1 MAAVVKIRFMKV
13 GAMVSK
19 KFTVNA
25 MPIKGK
31 GHTRYAFYALIM
43 ALGLASCTPA
53 LNWRAVSV
61 GGLATWLP
69 CKPDRAQRPLEMGGK
84 TIQMEMAG
92 CEAQGVMYAVSHARV
107 PEASE
112 SDAVA
117 VAWQNAS
124 LKQMQAGAPQHTVFQ
139 TRGENQIQG
148 RFFKATGARSNGQ
161 VLQAQLMWVVQGDE
175 IYHLATYAAT
185 LTAEQTDPFFSEVK
199 IQ

>member
-1 MAAVVKIRFMKV
+1 MVKIRFMKV

-25 MPIKGK
+25 MSIKGK

-61 GGLATWLP
+61 AGVATWLP
-69 CKPDRAQRPLEMGGK
+69 CKPDRAQRQLDIGGQ

-92 CEAQGVMYAVSHARV
+92 CEAQGVMYALSHARV
-107 PEASE
+107 PKASE
-112 SDAVA
+112 SEAVA
-117 VAWQNAS
+117 AAWQSAS
-124 LKQMQAGAPQHTVFQ
+124 LKQMQAGMPQHTVFH

-148 RFFKATGARSNGQ
+148 RFFKATGARSNGE
-161 VLQAQLMWVVQGDE
+161 VLKAQLVWVIKGDE
-175 IYHLATYAAT
+175 IFHLAMYAAT
-185 LTAEQTDPFFSEVK
+185 MTAEQADPFFSEVK

>member
-1 MAAVVKIRFMKV
+1 MAAMVKIRFMKV

-19 KFTVNA
+19 KFNVNA

-61 GGLATWLP
+61 AGAATWLP
-69 CKPDRAQRPLEMGGK
+69 CKPDRAQRQLDIGGQ

-92 CEAQGVMYAVSHARV
+92 CEAQGVMYALSHARV
-107 PEASE
+107 PKAGESE
-112 SDAVA
+112 AVA
-117 VAWQNAS
+117 AAWQSAS
-124 LKQMQAGAPQHTVFQ
+124 LKQMQAGVPQQTVFQ

-161 VLQAQLMWVVQGDE
+161 VLQAQLVWVVKGDE
-175 IYHLATYAAT
+175 IFHLAMYAAT
-185 LTAEQTDPFFSEVK
+185 MTAEQADPFFSEVK